1 MAYGALVSTA
11 IMGVLVLA
19 VVVAVTRASA
29 VRSYS
34 HTLGVRARGVAGGVR
49 RQSGVR
55 MDATS
60 VAVLVAVV
68 GFVAAAA
75 TLGQDPM
82 VFVAAIA
89 TLVAGYFAWGVYHLG
104 RSHGMGTAHA
114 VGLSAWFVS
123 MLLVAGLAVKLL
135 VA

>member
-11 IMGVLVLA
+11 VMGVLV
-19 VVVAVTRASA
+19 VVVLVLVTRANA

-34 HTLGVRARGVAGGVR
+34 HTLGARARGVTGGVAQ
-49 RQSGVR
+49 QSGVR
-55 MDATS
+55 MDAT
-60 VAVLVAVV
+60 ATAILLAVV

-123 MLLVAGLAVKLL
+123 MLLVAGIAVKLL